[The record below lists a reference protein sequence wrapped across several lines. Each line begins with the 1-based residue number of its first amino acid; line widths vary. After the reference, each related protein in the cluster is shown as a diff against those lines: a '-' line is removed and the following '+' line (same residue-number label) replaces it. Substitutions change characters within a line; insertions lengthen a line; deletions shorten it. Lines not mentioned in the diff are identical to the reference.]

1 MASGIVQAWK
11 TLDWGERGG
20 RGGAMRAYQKWFCTT
35 LYILVIT
42 EDQESRRMRSFLRSF
57 LVYFYLL
64 DLASCNLR
72 VREDFLY

>member
-1 MASGIVQAWK
+1 
-11 TLDWGERGG
+11 
-20 RGGAMRAYQKWFCTT
+20 MRAYQKWFCTT